1 MKDIAKE
8 CGVSSATVSYVLND
22 VPNQS
27 ISADTKKR
35 ILHVANMVGYVSSA
49 SARALATGKTNNFGV
64 YVPHIGNSTH
74 KQRLLQALAEEAET
88 AGYHLVL
95 LTGKCLKQQVTNV
108 DAVFA
113 IDISEDDFR
122 ILGDNSFVPLLYLDG
137 QIQNDLFYCVTF
149 DAMKIRQQ
157 AMEQYGCSKVILV
170 CDEIKSRDYKVY
182 LLDCFDAVV
191 DADAVASISLDAD
204 TALLTNPTLDYGA
217 YAQAAVD
224 AQIILQHIQ
233 PVGVCE
239 IFIIS
244 TAVLVGALHHLAY
257 TLLLTT
263 GTGHYRF
270 HSFLKRCIDEQ
281 ADMLILI
288 IF

>member
-27 ISADTKKR
+27 ISAETKKR

-64 YVPHIGNSTH
+64 YVPHSGNSAH
-74 KQRLLQALAEEAET
+74 KQRLLQALAEEAEK

-113 IDISEDDFR
+113 IDISEEDFT

-149 DAMKIRQQ
+149 DAEVLREQ
-157 AMEQYGCSKVILV
+157 AMERSGCSKVILV
-170 CDEIKSRDYKVY
+170 SDKIHSQDYRSYLNNHFDGIMDFETAVSQAFDDETVALVTDRCHVSGKYI
-182 LLDCFDAVV
+182 LLGSEALPLPY
-191 DADAVASISLDAD
+191 AAYAHAAVAAALKAIARDESPMDHHIRIS
-204 TALLTNPTLDYGA
+204 
-217 YAQAAVD
+217 
-224 AQIILQHIQ
+224 
-233 PVGVCE
+233 
-239 IFIIS
+239 
-244 TAVLVGALHHLAY
+244 
-257 TLLLTT
+257 
-263 GTGHYRF
+263 
-270 HSFLKRCIDEQ
+270 
-281 ADMLILI
+281 
-288 IF
+288 